1 MLTRNQIREQMEMS
15 IEDWSL
21 WIARRNMTEL
31 KLEKDLNLLK
41 KNAGVNL
48 SSGDIVY
55 DLFIDVLEEIKSLK
69 DEIGSLAEEILGQK
83 K

>member
-1 MLTRNQIREQMEMS
+1 MEMS